1 MAEENNKDFSLS
13 LKVAIKVDFISIRTG
28 NNINSHEFEKFDI
41 NDLKS
46 LNKTLISIRK
56 TIYEINGKEEIDG
69 GK

>member
-41 NDLKS
+41 NDLNS
-46 LNKTLISIRK
+46 LNKTLISLR
-56 TIYEINGKEEIDG
+56 
-69 GK
+69 

>member
-1 MAEENNKDFSLS
+1 

-56 TIYEINGKEEIDG
+56 TIYEINGKEEFDG